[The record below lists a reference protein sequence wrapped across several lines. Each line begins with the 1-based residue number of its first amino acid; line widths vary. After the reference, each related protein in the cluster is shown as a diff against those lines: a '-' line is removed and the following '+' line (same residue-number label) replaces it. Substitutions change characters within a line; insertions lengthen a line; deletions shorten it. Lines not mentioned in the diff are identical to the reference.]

1 MASWMGYCRTCGL
14 GSLGSCYRVFRSE
27 FYHHTWSAHVL
38 LYIQPLTL
46 REMES
51 HHRVLNPTM
60 KGSMKRIWKFYLYIK
75 MVTLALIWRI
85 DGREVRMKVGKP
97 APRVLK

>member
-1 MASWMGYCRTCGL
+1 MVWLPGWVTAEPVVWAPWAVAT
-14 GSLGSCYRVFRSE
+14 VFRSE

-60 KGSMKRIWKFYLYIK
+60 KRIWTFYLYTK
-75 MVTLALIWRI
+75 MVILALIWGI
-85 DGREVRMKVGKP
+85 DGREIRMKVGKP
-97 APRVLK
+97 ALRVLK